1 MASAPTDLADLATR
15 GLVAR
20 AASGAAARE
29 RTLPLLPVFGELLPG
44 AVVQRGSVVACHGSA
59 AVSLAL
65 ALAAGPSQQGAWVA
79 VVGLP
84 TLGLAA
90 AAEAGVVLHRVVA
103 VVEPAEA
110 PCSDGMWADLLAA
123 CIDGFDMVVLG
134 PGTQQVRPAT
144 ARRLVARLQARGAV
158 ALAVG
163 APVFGADLRFEA
175 VTQAWT
181 GLGHGHGVAQ
191 GRRVQV
197 SLSGRRVPQARHAD
211 WWLPAVDGTVQ
222 PVEPVT
228 HQPSVVVPLRRTG

>member
-1 MASAPTDLADLATR
+1 MASASTDLAELATR

-20 AASGAAARE
+20 AGAGTAARE

-44 AVVQRGSVVACHGSA
+44 AVLQRGSVVGCHGAA

-65 ALAAGPSQQGAWVA
+65 SLAAGPSQQGAWVA

-84 TLGLAA
+84 MLGLAA
-90 AAEAGVVLHRVVA
+90 AAEAGVVLHRLVA
-103 VVEPAEA
+103 VVEPADD
-110 PCSDGMWADLLAA
+110 PCSDSLWADLLAA
-123 CIDGFDMVVLG
+123 CIDGFDVVVLG

-175 VTQAWT
+175 ITQTWA
-181 GLGHGHGVAQ
+181 GLGQGHGVAQ
-191 GRRVQV
+191 GRRVEV
-197 SLSGRRVPQARHAD
+197 SLSGRRVPQARRTE
-211 WWLPAVDGTVQ
+211 WWLPAADGAVR
-222 PVEPVT
+222 PVEPAAQ
-228 HQPSVVVPLRRTG
+228 QPPVVVPLRRTG